1 MHHEMSHMGPRGMSM
16 PIVLPARLVS
26 SLTLPN
32 AIQPSTMTKVTT
44 QKPNM
49 TVSAA

>member
-1 MHHEMSHMGPRGMSM
+1 MGPRGMSM
-16 PIVLPARLVS
+16 PIVLPARVLVS

-32 AIQPSTMTKVTT
+32 AMQPSTMTKATT

-49 TVSAA
+49 TVSAT